1 MSVRIVLTVAVRMQV
16 VPILMVATLASA
28 CVDSLE
34 TGRCAVVCFVMCQ
47 LPDHPVIHDNCCSFR
62 Y

>member
-34 TGRCAVVCFVMCQ
+34 TGRRAVVCCVMCQ
-47 LPDHPVIHDNCCSFR
+47 LPDPVIHDNCCSFR